1 MRVHSGVGS
10 LHSVCPQCI
19 VALHCTRKV
28 KARIIMEFAIA
39 GCANKRGGDCT
50 GKKYYDEEDEDQGDD
65 DEASWPRSGGL
76 C

>member
-19 VALHCTRKV
+19 GALRCTREI
-28 KARIIMEFAIA
+28 KARIIMVFALA

-50 GKKYYDEEDEDQGDD
+50 GKKYYDEDQGDD

>member
-19 VALHCTRKV
+19 VALHCTGEV
-28 KARIIMEFAIA
+28 KARIIMEFA

-50 GKKYYDEEDEDQGDD
+50 GEKYHDEDQGDD